1 MESSWRFPWVH
12 GRQAAARLRRSAL
25 PVLMS
30 QDDGLSRRT
39 RRSRWRVLRHRIHP
53 CLLRPV
59 CPAALFH
66 LCVPL
71 GGRGA
76 ESRVHGDGSTR
87 SLRITTRSDLGTTGR
102 GRATPCGPQ
111 GLCGGAWRPDAACS
125 HFDPPAAGPVRRHP
139 PCCRTAGGGGRG
151 VPHRCTC
158 PLRLNK
164 RGVSHLHGHRK
175 QGNRQEAASQGDVG
189 SGGEPI
195 VARKQRRPRKAG
207 HILAKAKIRLMASL
221 DRALARHCRVAAL
234 AC

>member
-1 MESSWRFPWVH
+1 MH

-59 CPAALFH
+59 RPAALFH

-102 GRATPCGPQ
+102 AGRRHAALEACAAGR
-111 GLCGGAWRPDAACS
+111 GALT
-125 HFDPPAAGPVRRHP
+125 PPA
-139 PCCRTAGGGGRG
+139 RTSALLRPAPSAATLRVAALGGEGRG
-151 VPHRCTC
+151 CPHRCTC
-158 PLRLNK
+158 TLHLNK
-164 RGVSHLHGHRK
+164 RGVSPLHGHQRECSRRQAAP
-175 QGNRQEAASQGDVG
+175 QGIVG
-189 SGGEPI
+189 PAREPL
-195 VARKQRRPRKAG
+195 VSRKQRRP
-207 HILAKAKIRLMASL
+207 
-221 DRALARHCRVAAL
+221 
-234 AC
+234 